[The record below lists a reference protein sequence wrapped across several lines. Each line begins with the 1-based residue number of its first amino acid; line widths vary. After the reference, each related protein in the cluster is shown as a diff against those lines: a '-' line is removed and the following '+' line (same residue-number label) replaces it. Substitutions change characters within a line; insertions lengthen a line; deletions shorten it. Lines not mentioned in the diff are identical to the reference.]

1 MTGRFSILGSWTT
14 DLMRDLTTNF
24 TQSLSLAYFDRA
36 YTLLLMVLAGVVAAA
51 YAVRVK
57 LKGRVRYDRVDR
69 QGGSALLSK
78 GLMEM
83 AYWSMQP
90 VARLL
95 VFFHVTPNRI
105 SWASLVFGLLAGACL
120 AYGHFGFGAGFAAV
134 SGFLDSLDGMVARL
148 TGVSSDAGEIL
159 DATVDRYVEFFFV
172 GGLVI
177 YYREIPVLQILALLA
192 LIGSFM
198 VSYSTAKAEALHIDP
213 PKGSM
218 RRPERA
224 VYLTLGAA
232 LSPIT
237 IQMFE
242 TYRDFAVPVGHPM
255 VMALGLVAVVANV
268 SAVERLWAVAKIIRI
283 REQDAAEAKR
293 LEAIAAL
300 TASERTGHT
309 PQVAPADHPANGR

>member
-1 MTGRFSILGSWTT
+1 M
-14 DLMRDLTTNF
+14 
-24 TQSLSLAYFDRA
+24 AYFDRA